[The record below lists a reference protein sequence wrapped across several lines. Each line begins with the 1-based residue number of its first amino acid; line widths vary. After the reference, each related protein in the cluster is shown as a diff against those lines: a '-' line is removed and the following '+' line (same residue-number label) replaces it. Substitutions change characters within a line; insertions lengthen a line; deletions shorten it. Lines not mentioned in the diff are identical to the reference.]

1 MEKLPMSMIAKINAL
16 QRMNAEDIHREYD
29 EMFPEIAKCRKC
41 ESLRSEVAY
50 RLQERFYGIGLSQ
63 ADHDK
68 LNEVAKVEE
77 TKPWAISP
85 VACASRI
92 SRRSS
97 SKRSSTATSPTARSN
112 ASASCKVRSGSSN
125 TPTSA
130 WSRGGA
136 YRFKWTSWEN
146 LRL

>member
-29 EMFPEIAKCRKC
+29 EIFPEIAKCRKC

-77 TKPWAISP
+77 TKPRAELPISGTRLIRNYKGEDHEVTIRDDGKYEYRGMLYTSLSAI
-85 VACASRI
+85 AKKITGTNWNGRI
-92 SRRSS
+92 FFGL
-97 SKRSSTATSPTARSN
+97 K
-112 ASASCKVRSGSSN
+112 K
-125 TPTSA
+125 
-130 WSRGGA
+130 
-136 YRFKWTSWEN
+136 
-146 LRL
+146 